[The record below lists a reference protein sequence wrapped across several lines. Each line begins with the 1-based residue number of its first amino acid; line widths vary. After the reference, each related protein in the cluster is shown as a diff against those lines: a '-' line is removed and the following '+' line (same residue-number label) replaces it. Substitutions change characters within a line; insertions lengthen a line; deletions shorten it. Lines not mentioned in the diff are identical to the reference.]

1 MPQAKT
7 QRKAPAR
14 TAPAGRRPP
23 TKAKGEDRRMATVD
37 RTEKL
42 AEETFK
48 SLESAQ
54 RSAIEAVRKFSETVD
69 RAMPLGGEGASRQQ
83 EVVDSA
89 LEMAERLVR
98 TQYEFLGK
106 VIHSAGESMRPSDR
120 SKS

>member
-14 TAPAGRRPP
+14 KAPARRR
-23 TKAKGEDRRMATVD
+23 TTAKAEDRRTATVD

-54 RSAIEAVRKFSETVD
+54 RSAIEAVRKFTETVD
-69 RAMPLGGEGASRQQ
+69 RAMPLGGDSASRQQ

-98 TQYEFLGK
+98 TQYEFLDK
-106 VIHSAGESMRPSDR
+106 VIHSAGDSMRQSDKA
-120 SKS
+120 KS